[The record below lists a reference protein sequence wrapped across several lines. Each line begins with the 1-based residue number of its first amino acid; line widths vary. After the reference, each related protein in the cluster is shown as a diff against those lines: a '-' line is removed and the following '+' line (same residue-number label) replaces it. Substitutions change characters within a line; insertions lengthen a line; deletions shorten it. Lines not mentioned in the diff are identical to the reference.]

1 MLLLLKQRCSLS
13 IFSFMS
19 HSSASAKGWE
29 PPSIEELAAQLPQYQ
44 IEALLGRGGMGAVYK
59 GRQTSLDRPVAI
71 KILPLEMGE
80 HDATFAQRFK
90 NEARA
95 MAKLNHPGIVAVYD
109 FGETA
114 NGLLYFVMEFIEGRD
129 VAKMIAQQ
137 GRLHSEH
144 AMAKAAPL
152 LFALFS
158 SASKVSRQRFAS
170 AAGIATR

>member
-1 MLLLLKQRCSLS
+1 LGSTKTIELKGQFLAKAGFHVNDQFTLTTDERTASAVLR
-13 IFSFMS
+13 

-29 PPSIEELAAQLPQYQ
+29 PPSIEELSAQLPQYQ

-80 HDATFAQRFK
+80 HDATYAQRFK

-109 FGETA
+109 FGETSG
-114 NGLLYFVMEFIEGRD
+114 GLM
-129 VAKMIAQQ
+129 
-137 GRLHSEH
+137 
-144 AMAKAAPL
+144 L
-152 LFALFS
+152 LRYARPS
-158 SASKVSRQRFAS
+158 
-170 AAGIATR
+170 G